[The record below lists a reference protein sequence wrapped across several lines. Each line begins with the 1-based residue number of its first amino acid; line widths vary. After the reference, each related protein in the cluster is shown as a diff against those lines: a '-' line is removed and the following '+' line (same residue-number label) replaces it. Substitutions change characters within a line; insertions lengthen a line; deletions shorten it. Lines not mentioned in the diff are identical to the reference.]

1 MERWMEEEACVAA
14 HTDAFTR
21 KRHVFHHGTR
31 ARRTRWM
38 RDDEGLI
45 TRRGVVKEGLITIRS
60 IWVRSRVVVVVGLAR
75 RDKRVDDGFE
85 RGSERVERGSGKRSR
100 FVR

>member
-1 MERWMEEEACVAA
+1 MDEDACVAA
-14 HTDAFTR
+14 HTDAFAR

-45 TRRGVVKEGLITIRS
+45 TRRGFVK
-60 IWVRSRVVVVVGLAR
+60 
-75 RDKRVDDGFE
+75 DD
-85 RGSERVERGSGKRSR
+85 
-100 FVR
+100 

>member
-1 MERWMEEEACVAA
+1 MNDTDAAAAAAAFRARNVLVLRWKDGAMDGKMDGRRRVREAA
-14 HTDAFTR
+14 HTDAFSR

-45 TRRGVVKEGLITIRS
+45 TRRGFVK
-60 IWVRSRVVVVVGLAR
+60 
-75 RDKRVDDGFE
+75 DD
-85 RGSERVERGSGKRSR
+85 
-100 FVR
+100 

>member
-1 MERWMEEEACVAA
+1 MDGAMDGAMDGRRRVREAA
-14 HTDAFTR
+14 HTDAFAR

-45 TRRGVVKEGLITIRS
+45 TRRGFVK
-60 IWVRSRVVVVVGLAR
+60 
-75 RDKRVDDGFE
+75 DD
-85 RGSERVERGSGKRSR
+85 
-100 FVR
+100 